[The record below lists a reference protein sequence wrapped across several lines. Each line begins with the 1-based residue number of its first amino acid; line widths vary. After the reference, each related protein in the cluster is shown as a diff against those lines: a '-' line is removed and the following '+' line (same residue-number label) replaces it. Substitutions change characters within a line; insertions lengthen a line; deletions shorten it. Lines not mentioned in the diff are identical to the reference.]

1 MAKLKGKVLTQFP
14 SQAVSDKEKQT
25 ETYGL
30 AVGRAIEQEWFN
42 KDNNGIGKFYN
53 SRQEAHRLR
62 LYSRGEQSIRKY
74 KDEFAINGDLS
85 YLNLDWKPVPIIPKF
100 IDIVV
105 NGMQDRLFSIK
116 AVGQDNIS
124 TGKRTKF
131 VNDVQQDL
139 NAAGLLLN
147 IEQTLGVTARNF
159 DVNKL
164 PANTEELELYMQ
176 LNYKQ
181 GIEMAEEEAIDNI
194 FKANKYEETKKR
206 IDYDLATLGMGA
218 VKHGFNNTD
227 GIVVEYVDPANL
239 VWSYTEDPNFQDCYY
254 FGEVKTIKV
263 NELKKQF
270 PALTNED
277 IEELVNRGSNWNDY
291 NDPTY
296 NYYNNSELAAKN
308 TLTVLYFN
316 WKTWEHDVYKIKEV
330 PTGGKKAIAKDD
342 TFDPPKDKRTRFE
355 KVKQT
360 REVIYE
366 GCLVL
371 GTDTILK
378 WQKASNMVRPS
389 ANINKVML
397 NYVVSAPRLYKGNIT
412 SLVSKMTAYADL
424 IQLTHL
430 KLQQSIQRMTPS
442 GVYVDADGLA
452 EIDLGNGTNYNPQEA
467 LNMYFQTGSII
478 GRSLTTE
485 GERNNGNIPIQELP
499 GGGGQQIQVLIGA
512 YNQYIQMMRD
522 VTGLNEARDAAD
534 PDQYSLVGVQ
544 KLAAANSNVAT
555 RHILQA
561 SMFITTCL
569 AEAISLRFKDVLEYH
584 PTKEM
589 FIDSLGQFSVGSLEE
604 LKELNLH
611 DFGIFLELE
620 PDENEKQLLENN
632 IQVALSK
639 DSIHLEDAID
649 IREIKNTK
657 LANQLLKFRRIAK
670 QKADMAKAQAA
681 SAAQAQAQ
689 GEQAQKLEEVKVQ
702 AEQLKTDSKI
712 QLSTS
717 ENEME
722 IRKMEIETRAK
733 KELMQYEFN
742 LNVQLKELELR
753 SQMELAE
760 RSNKSMLQRELIRED
775 TKLKTSNQRVEDT
788 KIKAGGKLSGAPNTD
803 NPVKDFE
810 SKGND
815 TLGGFDMGRFE
826 AS

>member
-42 KDNNGIGKFYN
+42 KDNNGIGKFFN

-100 IDIVV
+100 VDIVV

-116 AVGQDNIS
+116 AVGQDTLS
-124 TGKRTKF
+124 TGRRTKF

-139 NAAGLLLN
+139 NTASLLLN
-147 IEQTLGVTARNF
+147 IEQTLGVSARNF
-159 DVNKL
+159 AVNDL

-194 FKANKYEETKKR
+194 FKANKYDETKKR
-206 IDYDLATLGMGA
+206 IDYDLTTLGMGA

-227 GIVVEYVDPANL
+227 GVVVEYVDPANL

-270 PALTNED
+270 PNLTNEE
-277 IEELVNRGSNWNDY
+277 IEELVERGSNWNDY

-316 WKTWEHDVYKIKEV
+316 WKTWEHDVYKIKEI
-330 PTGGKKAIAKDD
+330 PSGGEKAIKKDD
-342 TFDPPKDKRTRFE
+342 SFNPPKDKRTRFE

-378 WQKASNMVRPS
+378 WQKATNMIRPS
-389 ANINKVML
+389 SNINKVMM

-430 KLQQSIQRMTPS
+430 KLQQAIQRMTPS

-478 GRSLTTE
+478 GRSLTVE
-485 GERNNGNIPIQELP
+485 GERNNGGIPIQELP
-499 GGGGQQIQVLIGA
+499 GGGGNQIQVLIGA

-555 RHILQA
+555 RHILQS

-604 LKELNLH
+604 LRDLNLH

-649 IREIKNTK
+649 IREVKNTK
-657 LANQLLKFRRIAK
+657 LANQLLKFRRVAK
-670 QKADMAKAQAA
+670 QKADQQQAQAA
-681 SAAQAQAQ
+681 SSAQAQAQ

-702 AEQLKTDSKI
+702 AEQVKTESKI
-712 QLSTS
+712 QLSTA
-717 ENEME
+717 ENEMD

-742 LNVQLKELELR
+742 LNVQLKELELK

-760 RSNKSMLQRELIRED
+760 RSNQSMLQRELIRED
-775 TKLKTSNQRVEDT
+775 TKLKTS
-788 KIKAGGKLSGAPNTD
+788 GKLSGAPNTD
-803 NPVKDFE
+803 NPTKDFE

-826 AS
+826 SS